1 MKPNMKKFIR
11 LVYILITIGIIVAF
25 GLFDP
30 NFKGAVKVVRILN
43 LNYVL
48 LAVFGIVM
56 YWIMD
61 AVSLKYV
68 TGFMYQ
74 KVPFFKMLRVAIIG
88 QYYSA
93 LTPSSTGGQPMQV
106 MYMKRDGIPVGTSTC
121 IMLIKFICYQL
132 GAFLLFISGMVL
144 RGAYYY
150 TTINSIFWLSII
162 GFLINF
168 TVVIL
173 LSLSV
178 FKESWVL
185 KIGTVFI
192 RFGCFIKIIKNK
204 EKMNNSFQKLVSD
217 FRMAAEYVK
226 KYKLKV
232 FINFLMILVH
242 LISLFSITIWIYL
255 AFGQTGG
262 TILDLFFLQVFLTI
276 TVTLFPMPGA
286 SGASEIG
293 FYGFMAMFF
302 KSDIIFLAML
312 MWRLISYYSN
322 IFIGAIYVLIEEIL
336 SLRKK
341 KIKTSQ
347 EES

>member
-1 MKPNMKKFIR
+1 MKSNMKKFVR
-11 LVYILITIGIIVAF
+11 LIYILITVGVIVAF

-30 NFKGAVKVVRILN
+30 NFKGAVQIIPTLKLK
-43 LNYVL
+43 YVL
-48 LAVFGIVM
+48 LGVFSIGM

-68 TGFMYQ
+68 TGFMYK
-74 KVPFFKMLRVAIIG
+74 KVSFLKTFRIAIIG

-132 GAFLLFISGMVL
+132 GTFLLFLLGMVL
-144 RGAYYY
+144 RGSYYFA
-150 TTINSIFWLSII
+150 TINSIFWLSIV
-162 GFLINF
+162 GFLTNF
-168 TVVIL
+168 IVVVL
-173 LSLSV
+173 LALSI
-178 FKESWVL
+178 FRESWVL
-185 KIGTVFI
+185 KIGTALI
-192 RFGCFIKIIKNK
+192 RFGCFLKIIKNK
-204 EKMNNSFQKLVSD
+204 EKTTNSLMKLVSD
-217 FRMAAEYVK
+217 FRMAVGYVK

-242 LISLFSITIWIYL
+242 LLSLYSITTWIYL

-262 TILDLFFLQVFLTI
+262 MILDIIFLQVFLTV

-286 SGASEIG
+286 TGASEIG

-302 KSDIIFLAML
+302 KSDVIFLAML
-312 MWRLISYYSN
+312 MWRLITYYSN

-336 SLRKK
+336 SFRKNK
-341 KIKTSQ
+341 MNAQQ
-347 EES
+347 ES

>member
-1 MKPNMKKFIR
+1 MKSNTKKFIR
-11 LVYILITIGIIVAF
+11 LVYILITVGVIVAF

-30 NFKGAVKVVRILN
+30 NFKGAVKIIPTLK
-43 LNYVL
+43 LKFVL

-68 TGFMYQ
+68 TGFMYK
-74 KVPFFKMLRVAIIG
+74 KVSFLKAFRVAIVG

-106 MYMKRDGIPVGTSTC
+106 MYMKRDGVPVGTSTC

-132 GAFLLFISGMVL
+132 GSFLLFILGMIL
-144 RGAYYY
+144 RGVYYY
-150 TTINSIFWLSII
+150 TVINSIFWISVL
-162 GFLINF
+162 GFFINF

-173 LSLSV
+173 LALSV
-178 FKESWVL
+178 FRESWVL
-185 KIGTVFI
+185 KIGSAFI
-192 RFGCFIKIIKNK
+192 RLGCFIKVIKNK
-204 EKMNNSFQKLVSD
+204 EKVNSSFEKLVSD
-217 FRMAAEYVK
+217 FRMAVGYVK

-242 LISLFSITIWIYL
+242 LLSLFSITIWIYL

-262 TILDLFFLQVFLTI
+262 TILDLLFLQVFLTV

-293 FYGFMAMFF
+293 FYGFMSMFF

-312 MWRLISYYSN
+312 MWRLITYYSN
-322 IFIGAIYVLIEEIL
+322 IFIGALYVLIEEVF

-341 KIKTSQ
+341 KIKSEQ
-347 EES
+347 EF